1 MPKPLTTS
9 ALANNAGTRRIK
21 VLIPLPL
28 AGPYD
33 YRAPV
38 DLKIPLG
45 SFVYVPLGTRTA
57 LGVVWSDEG
66 SGEVDE
72 SRLKDIESLAE
83 APPLPDSVRR
93 FVDWVAE
100 YTLSPPGSVL
110 RMAMS
115 TPQAL
120 TPPKPRIAFALVTDP
135 PEFRMTAARNRVL
148 EVLADGPPRMAA
160 ELAREAGVGTG
171 VVRGLADGGV
181 LDRVMLPAGGR
192 FPKPDPDQSGPTLS
206 SGQAVAA
213 EELVA
218 RVRAGEFAVSLLDG
232 VTGSGKTEV
241 YFEAMAECLRQG
253 RQALVMLPEI
263 ALGAQWLARFE
274 ERFGERPTEW
284 HSDLSQADRR
294 RNWRGIAE
302 SKVEVVVGAR
312 SALFLPF
319 DRLGL
324 IVVDEEHDGSFKQSD
339 GVAYNARD
347 MAVVRARLENC
358 AAVLA
363 SATPSLESLVNV
375 DRSRYQHLR
384 LPERHAGA
392 ELPAVEMIDLRR
404 EPPPRQNW
412 LSPPLRDAL
421 IANLAAKEQSLL
433 FLNRRGYAPLTL
445 CRACGHRLQC
455 PNCTA
460 WLVEHR
466 FAGRLDCHHCGFTM
480 RVSEK
485 CIECG
490 AEGTMAACGPGVER
504 LLEEVVTLLPEAT
517 VGLMTSD
524 TIRGPGSAADL
535 VAQVHAQEIDVL
547 VGTQL
552 VAKGHH
558 FPMLTLVGVVDADL
572 GLNGGDLRA
581 AERTYQ
587 LLHQV
592 GGRAGRAERP
602 GRVLLQTYQPEH
614 PVMCALAK
622 SDRENFVA
630 EETQLREA
638 GVWPPFGRLAAII
651 LSSHRSDQVEAAAR
665 DLARAAPE
673 DSAIR
678 VLGPAPAPLAM
689 LRGRH
694 RWRLLV
700 KTTRSVRIQEVL
712 RAWLAEVKIPNTVRL
727 RVDIDPYS
735 FL

>member
-1 MPKPLTTS
+1 MVKPHTTPGPAS
-9 ALANNAGTRRIK
+9 DTGTRRIQ

-33 YRAPV
+33 YRAPA
-38 DLKIPLG
+38 DPEIPLG

-57 LGVVWSDEG
+57 LGVVWGNDG
-66 SGEVDE
+66 AGEVE
-72 SRLKDIESLAE
+72 EARLKDIENLAE

-93 FVDWVAE
+93 FVDWVAD
-100 YTLSPPGSVL
+100 YTLSPSGSVL
-110 RMAMS
+110 RMAMNA
-115 TPQAL
+115 PQAL
-120 TPPKPRIAFALVTDP
+120 SPPKPRVAFSAAADT
-135 PEFRMTAARNRVL
+135 PEFRMTAARKRVL
-148 EVLADGPPRMAA
+148 DLLADGPPLMAA

-171 VVRGLADGGV
+171 VVRGLADAGV
-181 LDRVMLPAGGR
+181 LERVLLPADR
-192 FPKPDPDQSGPTLS
+192 RYPKSDPALPGPILS
-206 SGQAVAA
+206 AQQAAA
-213 EELVA
+213 ADALVET
-218 RVRAGEFAVSLLDG
+218 VRDRTFAVSLLDG

-241 YFEAMAECLRQG
+241 YFEAIAETIRQG
-253 RQALVMLPEI
+253 RQVLVMLPEI

-274 ERFGERPTEW
+274 ERFGDKPVEW

-294 RNWRGIAE
+294 RNWRGVAE
-302 SKVEVVVGAR
+302 GKVDVVVGAR

-324 IVVDEEHDGSFKQSD
+324 IIVDEEHDGSFKQSD

-347 MAVVRARLENC
+347 MAVVRARLEAC
-358 AAVLA
+358 PAVLA

-375 DRSRYQHLR
+375 ARGRYRHLR

-392 ELPAVEMIDLRR
+392 AMPAVEMIDLRR
-404 EPPPRQNW
+404 QPPPRQNW

-421 IANLAAKEQSLL
+421 IANLAANEQSLL

-466 FAGRLDCHHCGFTM
+466 FAHRLDCHHCGFTM
-480 RVSEK
+480 RTPE
-485 CIECG
+485 ECPECN
-490 AEGTMAACGPGVER
+490 AEGMMAACGPGVER
-504 LLEEVVTLLPEAT
+504 LLEEVVPLVPDAR

-524 TIRGPGSAADL
+524 TIRSPGSAAEL
-535 VAQVHAQEIDVL
+535 VAQVHAGEIDIL

-592 GGRAGRAERP
+592 SGRAGRAEHP

-614 PVMCALAK
+614 PVMQALARG
-622 SDRENFVA
+622 DRDGFFA
-630 EETQLREA
+630 GETELREA
-638 GVWPPFGRLAAII
+638 GVWPPFGRMAALI
-651 LSSHRSDQVEAAAR
+651 LSSHHGDQAEAAAR

-700 KTTRSVRIQEVL
+700 KTTRSVNIQEVL
-712 RAWLAEVKIPNTVRL
+712 RGWLAEVRIPGTVRL
-727 RVDIDPYS
+727 QVDIDPYS